1 METEFWDLVNSKKN
15 KKKKSDI
22 PDDRIWSHRCSIHPV
37 DMLKVMNTQ
46 NGTFNYAYSLLFS
59 DNRDIKMNN
68 PIYKRRQV
76 NKKKKSNF
84 LKYISSDSEKILNKA
99 YDKIN
104 FMKSETKE
112 LQKLNSLSLQKT
124 SKSYFKTNRP
134 KTSHSIFNNS
144 VRNRVE
150 NESTNFQTQTINLS
164 NSKRFNK
171 DLFKS
176 TNSNNTLRK
185 NRIDFSAISNDK
197 NDINNLYTNENTK
210 ENTNPN
216 LNSFSKKRTLAT
228 SFIKNKKMNNYL
240 SFNKSKLPIKSS
252 RVNFSLNTPV
262 NLFEDKGEEKYRNL
276 INIDIPKL
284 YSTNKKKH
292 LNLSRLNDVYRVQMN
307 KTLRKYNAENHL
319 KELNKIQR
327 DDIVV
332 RQNMENI
339 KSKINQK
346 INDRCQGQYYK
357 KEYLKFKEENEKE
370 KKAKS
375 LEKKPFPVQIP
386 FNILFRDTNENKKV
400 KVFPHGY
407 KIRAYYDYCASC
419 DRIQKSQNNDLLEL
433 GADILFGHLHTKDYE
448 LVYNSLDEL
457 FNALE
462 IEPIIKY
469 IDKFKN
475 EKVNKDKNILN
486 DRIKNYFSVLTETEK
501 KIQKMEQHQI
511 VKRKK
516 IGEEENILEKINEI
530 KKILNDKS

>member
-1 METEFWDLVNSKKN
+1 
-15 KKKKSDI
+15 
-22 PDDRIWSHRCSIHPV
+22 
-37 DMLKVMNTQ
+37 
-46 NGTFNYAYSLLFS
+46 
-59 DNRDIKMNN
+59 MNN

-176 TNSNNTLRK
+176 TNSNTLRK
-185 NRIDFSAISNDK
+185 NRIDYSAISNDK

-216 LNSFSKKRTLAT
+216 LNSFSKKRSLVT
-228 SFIKNKKMNNYL
+228 SFIKNKKMNNYS
-240 SFNKSKLPIKSS
+240 SFNKSKLHIKPS

-516 IGEEENILEKINEI
+516 LGEEENILEKINEI